1 MVPALK
7 TRVWQRH
14 GQLRIYVSA
23 GELDVG
29 WCDPRSG
36 RFQLNHREMEPEF
49 WAANQ
54 AECQRL
60 LRDGRLAGAV
70 LPAAAAAT
78 GQQRVAPP
86 EPADMPEPHL
96 PLSPV
101 PPALRPAPPAP
112 RPATASGPTG
122 TRRTAGASGRDDLA
136 GNMPGAAAGA
146 RARELRSAHPLIT
159 TAARIVGVRT
169 TARSFAIGAKGE
181 RAVGR
186 KLNRWAAREGW
197 YVLHAVPVGQR
208 GADIDHVVIGSFG
221 VVTINTKV
229 TRGGV
234 WVGEYGMTV
243 AGQNVD
249 YVRASRAE
257 AGRAHRLLAR
267 AAGIDVP
274 VQPAIV
280 FVRPLRFAIRK
291 GGPADVAVL
300 PSPRALRSWLRK
312 QRRRLNPAQI
322 EVVYEAACQPA
333 SWKDRTR

>member
-1 MVPALK
+1 MVPALR
-7 TRVWQRH
+7 TRVWQRY
-14 GQLRIYVSA
+14 GQLGIYVSA

-36 RFQLNHREMEPEF
+36 RFQLNHREMEPGF
-49 WAANQ
+49 WAAIR

-70 LPAAAAAT
+70 LPAASAAT
-78 GQQRVAPP
+78 GQQQVAPH
-86 EPADMPEPHL
+86 EPAYMPEPHL
-96 PLSPV
+96 PIAPV
-101 PPALRPAPPAP
+101 PPAP
-112 RPATASGPTG
+112 RPAAPAPRPAAVSRPTG
-122 TRRTAGASGRDDLA
+122 TRRTAGAPGRDDLA
-136 GNMPGAAAGA
+136 GNMPGAASGA
-146 RARELRSAHPLIT
+146 RGRELRRAHPWVT
-159 TAARIVGVRT
+159 TAAGILGVRT
-169 TARSFAIGAKGE
+169 TARSFAIGARGE

-243 AGQNVD
+243 AGRNVD

-300 PSPRALRSWLRK
+300 PSPRALRSWLSK
-312 QRRRLNPAQI
+312 QRRMLDPDQI
-322 EVVYEAACQPA
+322 EVIYEAARQPA